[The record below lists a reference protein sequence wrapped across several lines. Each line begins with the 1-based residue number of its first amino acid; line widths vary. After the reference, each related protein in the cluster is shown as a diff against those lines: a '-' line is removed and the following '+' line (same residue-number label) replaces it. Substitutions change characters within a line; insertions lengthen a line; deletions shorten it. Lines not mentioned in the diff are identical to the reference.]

1 MGPKN
6 PAIDASIGIREYA
19 LDRIDKQLEIELNL
33 ISARMSWLVI
43 SESFLFNAFVGAG
56 GDNIKPPGVGIAIQ
70 LVVAVMGF
78 LIARFVNSAVS
89 AALEVI
95 EKRKDE
101 RGPMEETLKGLM
113 SKKAP
118 GITLPSVSREEKWHE
133 EGSIPAQRIPLL
145 LMIGWVVLV
154 LAWMCRLVW
163 LYGTGAFKP
172 WNG

>member
-1 MGPKN
+1 MGPEN
-6 PAIDASIGIREYA
+6 DDLIGIWKYA

-56 GDNIKPPGVGIAIQ
+56 GDYIKPPGVGMAIQ

-95 EKRKDE
+95 DQRQVE
-101 RGPMEETLKGLM
+101 RGPMEQRLLVLM
-113 SKKAP
+113 KAADKA
-118 GITLPSVSREEKWHE
+118 IALPSVSREDKRNQN
-133 EGSIPAQRIPLL
+133 GSIPAQRIPSL
-145 LMIGWVVLV
+145 LMLGWVILV
-154 LAWMCRLVW
+154 AAWTCRFAW
-163 LYGTGAFKP
+163 LHGIGAFKP
-172 WNG
+172 